1 MENGTMEEMARVFSV
16 MFSHE
21 TKIAKQMRR
30 LCHWPPRPPQRTPRS
45 QPTTNARACYCTL
58 RWLEVQATKMVKVRY
73 DEGHFL
79 VSFPESQQPLNRLAG
94 SVWPNNSGFIPTAA
108 ADLVSVWHGA
118 SLWAAWHIF
127 HYHFVIGDYGHNKL
141 QCRRVNGS
149 WSRQV
154 NGIWGMLDY
163 GHCILRASTSS
174 QELCSQCPNGLF
186 DAWSTPVGIE
196 FMTHRD
202 ELTTC
207 QGTQAGVRCIENMDG
222 TTLNVAGL
230 RAIVQ
235 HRIRSIKFRAK
246 TYCLY
251 RDVLADQQ
259 VRDQI
264 TTGELI
270 MCSGRWCYPGMSGA
284 ELADALVC
292 PNRNP
297 CGNLIH
303 ERALYPLFSSGWHKT
318 NSNRFFC
325 PECLQNYAHAA

>member
-1 MENGTMEEMARVFSV
+1 
-16 MFSHE
+16 
-21 TKIAKQMRR
+21 
-30 LCHWPPRPPQRTPRS
+30 
-45 QPTTNARACYCTL
+45 
-58 RWLEVQATKMVKVRY
+58 
-73 DEGHFL
+73 
-79 VSFPESQQPLNRLAG
+79 
-94 SVWPNNSGFIPTAA
+94 
-108 ADLVSVWHGA
+108 
-118 SLWAAWHIF
+118 
-127 HYHFVIGDYGHNKL
+127 
-141 QCRRVNGS
+141 
-149 WSRQV
+149 
-154 NGIWGMLDY
+154 
-163 GHCILRASTSS
+163 
-174 QELCSQCPNGLF
+174 
-186 DAWSTPVGIE
+186 
-196 FMTHRD
+196 MTHRD

-207 QGTQAGVRCIENMDG
+207 RGTQAGVRCIENMDG

-270 MCSGRWCYPGMSGA
+270 MCSGRWCYPGMTGA

-303 ERALYPLFSSGWHKT
+303 ERALYLFSQRLAQ
-318 NSNRFFC
+318 NQFQPFFL
-325 PECLQNYAHAA
+325 PRMLAEYAHAA